1 MMLKLL
7 LCFPPYHYK
16 GALCGRPARPV
27 LQLFGNKSRRK
38 IMEDLDQFNLNEV
51 DAEELELTIDF
62 QNFET
67 FVLNLLNTQDEQ
79 FHCA

>member
-1 MMLKLL
+1 
-7 LCFPPYHYK
+7 
-16 GALCGRPARPV
+16 
-27 LQLFGNKSRRK
+27 
-38 IMEDLDQFNLNEV
+38 MEDLDQFNLNEV
-51 DAEELELTIDF
+51 YAEELELTIDF